1 VGWATRRRGG
11 VGGVRVWGLGAGG
24 GRLKSARGLEFGDM
38 GVRRS
43 RLYISSGHKLNRG
56 VRMCLVYFG
65 FL

>member
-11 VGGVRVWGLGAGG
+11 VGGVRVRGLGAGG
-24 GRLKSARGLEFGDM
+24 GRLKNVRGLEFGDM

-43 RLYISSGHKLNRG
+43 GLHISSGSKLSRG
-56 VRMCLVYFG
+56 VRMCLVCFG